1 MSRQLIKKLLAIIL
15 LVALFS
21 SKSLPSNKK
30 IEFWDVQRKGANY
43 FNVTPEEQWFK
54 AAHELGIDW
63 VRMTYD
69 KWKGQRR
76 DFLMG
81 DTNNFTGIIQEDL
94 ARLIQ
99 TLDWADKY
107 NIKVVIAPLGLPGNR
122 WVQNNDNRR
131 DLRLWNDHKYWRQA
145 ADFWRDLAA
154 SLKDH
159 PAVYAYNI
167 LNEPIPE
174 MKTGLAEH
182 GPASRYAPWYKKYRG
197 TSHDLPAFYETVIA
211 AIRQVDSETPIML
224 DAGWYA
230 QPAAF
235 VYWPKIG
242 DEKVLYSFHMYEPYQ
257 FTNHK
262 NFREERNYVYP
273 GTIPYAGEDVHWNKQ
288 QIENYLSPFCEWAKV
303 RKIPSNRLVCGE
315 FGCYRRNQGCKEY
328 LTDVIAVLSSH
339 GLHWAFYSFREDEWD
354 GYDYEIGSGGLGA
367 AYWQA
372 KEAGQNPE
380 VPRRDNPLF
389 SIIKRQ
395 FSPGKA
401 PTHSADSITNPKVR
415 ELVEALGSNEWR
427 QREEAANE
435 IWTMGL
441 EARAAIPSLIERLE
455 DGEWQVRKAV
465 AHALS
470 RMGPAAGPAV
480 PSLTEALTDEEWQVR
495 RPAAEALAAIGS
507 DRKSVV

>member
-1 MSRQLIKKLLAIIL
+1 
-15 LVALFS
+15 
-21 SKSLPSNKK
+21 
-30 IEFWDVQRKGANY
+30 
-43 FNVTPEEQWFK
+43 
-54 AAHELGIDW
+54 
-63 VRMTYD
+63 
-69 KWKGQRR
+69 
-76 DFLMG
+76 
-81 DTNNFTGIIQEDL
+81 
-94 ARLIQ
+94 
-99 TLDWADKY
+99 
-107 NIKVVIAPLGLPGNR
+107 LGLPGNR

-167 LNEPIPE
+167 INEPIPE

-182 GPASRYAPWYKKYRG
+182 GPASRYAPWYEKYRG
-197 TSHDLPAFYETVIA
+197 TSHDLPAFYETVIT
-211 AIRQVDSETPIML
+211 AIRQVDLQTPIML

-230 QPAAF
+230 QPVAF

-262 NFREERNYVYP
+262 NFRKEQSYVYP

-288 QIENYLSPFCEWAKV
+288 KIENYLSPFCEWAKV
-303 RKIPSNRLVCGE
+303 QKIPSNRLVCGE

-328 LTDVIAVLSSH
+328 LTDVIAVLNSH

-389 SIIKRQ
+389 SVMKME
-395 FSPGKA
+395 FSLSKA
-401 PTHSADSITNPKVR
+401 PTVSAVSITNPKVR
-415 ELVEALGSNEWR
+415 ELVEVLSSDEWR
-427 QREEAANE
+427 DRQEAALAIGE
-435 IWTMGL
+435 MGIV
-441 EARAAIPSLIERLE
+441 AKAAIPFLIERLDDE
-455 DGEWQVRKAV
+455 EWQVRKA
-465 AHALS
+465 AAIALTS
-470 RMGPAAGPAV
+470 MGTEATPAV
-480 PSLTEALTDEEWQVR
+480 HPLIAALDDEEWHVR
-495 RPAAEALAAIGS
+495 KPAAQALAAIGPASRPAVSSLIKALSDEEWHVRKPAAEALAAIGPAS
-507 DRKSVV
+507 KPAIPRLIETLKDEEWQVRKPAALALAAIGPDARKAIPALKEMLNDPEWQVQEAATDALKKIDRQSNASGLEP